1 MSRIDIKS
9 EREFFREIDDKI
21 NKGKYAIPV
30 FQRDFVWKKVKDKFV
45 GERCHMA
52 PLTL

>member
-9 EREFFREIDDKI
+9 EREFFREIYDKI

-30 FQRDFVWKKVKDKFV
+30 FREILFGRKS
-45 GERCHMA
+45 R
-52 PLTL
+52 